1 MTPCRSRFLK
11 STTAGATAMS
21 FAISSMFFPLVAT
34 AQSAADGQV
43 VLNATSQ
50 QTTEQRLEDLE
61 RELQRAN
68 QTIIALQ
75 TGLGAM
81 AKTVAQTQQM
91 GQETQALVD
100 EARTRIPDDLPEE
113 FRRAIEDALDKVRP
127 GDWAKDLPTD
137 EAVGVI
143 DDLKREAE
151 RIRAQVEASRNAL
164 NEAIRTTCGDAT
176 GVPWL
181 STGAVT
187 ADWTADRAVAA
198 LQRNVPLPPCLQNDQ
213 GQPIDSLKDY
223 LEKQQAGQAMA
234 ASMNSM
240 MMAAMSTGNP
250 YIIAAAMAL
259 MVILAIFGDGGG
271 NGDGDGERDG
281 NGGGGIAG
289 ATTTTTPTTTTTS
302 TTTATVGQ
310 QQAGNVGHY
319 ARFEVLDQLVTVNPV
334 KQGEF
339 AGFSA
344 VWGPPSFRVAGRDD
358 PITLPAFTNDIFV
371 DAVDG
376 PSESFSIRMTLDG
389 CTDEDVVW
397 LVIVDGTYEVDAKQL
412 SGVCLPS
419 QN

>member
-1 MTPCRSRFLK
+1 MTPCRSRLLK
-11 STTAGATAMS
+11 SATAGATA
-21 FAISSMFFPLVAT
+21 ISVAMTSTFFPLVAT
-34 AQSAADGQV
+34 AQTVSDAQV

-50 QTTEQRLEDLE
+50 RTIEQRLQYLE
-61 RELQRAN
+61 GELQRAN

-100 EARTRIPDDLPEE
+100 EARTKIPDDLPEE
-113 FRRAIEDALDKVRP
+113 FRRAIGDALDKVRP
-127 GDWAKDLPTD
+127 GEWAKDLSTD

-143 DDLKREAE
+143 EDLKREAE

-164 NEAIRTTCGDAT
+164 NDAIRTTCGDAP

-181 STGAVT
+181 STGAVA

-198 LQRNVPLPPCLQNDQ
+198 LQRNVPLPPCLREEQ

-271 NGDGDGERDG
+271 SGDGDG
-281 NGGGGIAG
+281 NGGGGIAPG
-289 ATTTTTPTTTTTS
+289 PTPTPP
-302 TTTATVGQ
+302 APPAPPAPAGQ
-310 QQAGNVGHY
+310 QQAGNVGDY
-319 ARFEVLDQLVTVNPV
+319 ARFEVLGSQVTVNPV
-334 KQGEF
+334 TQGAF

-358 PITLPAFTNDIFV
+358 PITLLAFTNDTFV

-376 PSESFSIRMTLDG
+376 PSKSFSIRMTLEG

-397 LVIVDGTYEVDAKQL
+397 LVIVNGTYEVDAKRL

>member
-1 MTPCRSRFLK
+1 MIPCRRRFLK
-11 STTAGATAMS
+11 STTAGATAIS
-21 FAISSMFFPLVAT
+21 FAISSMFVPLVAT

-50 QTTEQRLEDLE
+50 QTTEQRLQDLE
-61 RELQRAN
+61 RALQRAN

-81 AKTVAQTQQM
+81 AQTVAQTQQM

-100 EARTRIPDDLPEE
+100 EARTKIPDDLPEE
-113 FRRAIEDALDKVRP
+113 FRRAIEGALDKVRP
-127 GDWAKDLPTD
+127 GDWARDLPTD

-143 DDLKREAE
+143 EDLKREAE

-164 NEAIRTTCGDAT
+164 NDAIRTSCGDAP

-181 STGAVT
+181 TTGTVA

-198 LQRNVPLPPCLQNDQ
+198 LERGVQLPPCLQNEQ
-213 GQPIDSLKDY
+213 GEPIDSLKDY
-223 LEKQQAGQAMA
+223 FAQQQAGQAMA
-234 ASMNSM
+234 ASMNAM

-250 YIIAAAMAL
+250 YVIAAAMAL

-271 NGDGDGERDG
+271 NGDGNGDG
-281 NGGGGIAG
+281 NSGGGGGIAPG
-289 ATTTTTPTTTTTS
+289 PSPTPPGPPTPS
-302 TTTATVGQ
+302 APIGQ
-310 QQAGNVGHY
+310 QQAGNVGDY
-319 ARFEVLDQLVTVNPV
+319 ARFEVLGSQVTVNPV
-334 KQGEF
+334 TPGAF

-344 VWGPPSFRVAGRDD
+344 SWGPPSFLVAGRDE
-358 PITLPAFTNDIFV
+358 PITLPAFTNDTFV

-376 PSESFSIRMTLDG
+376 PSKSFGIRMTLEG

-397 LVIVDGTYEVDAKQL
+397 LVIVDGAYEVDAERL